1 MYRVIMKTTRI
12 LLIALLLAS
21 SICSVWA
28 ANSQRI
34 IPLGDKSY
42 ETIDSLFSSLGMTVP
57 SSSRPWSE
65 AEFVLYLDKID
76 ENMLSSVQ
84 KTAYES
90 LANKYKT
97 NRNESFKANIEANL
111 EVYAHTNE
119 QYNTTNDWQYN
130 FEKRKPLMSIS
141 MGLSPF
147 SSMYAEMDAT
157 LGTSK
162 FSSATTETTGRQQW
176 FEQKITT
183 NLFMFNTKN
192 NGSFDGNIPYRA
204 YLSFGG
210 SNWNLQIGRERLNW
224 GTGKSGNLIIGDQLQ
239 YHNML
244 RFTGYNDM
252 LKFTFLASFFP
263 HPNEIYDVKTDTA
276 GNRINTARKTYSQDS
291 APTAR
296 GLKMFLGHMLELSL
310 FDNRLSFSLSE
321 NIMYQSDEANLDL
334 RYFSPMMI
342 FHNFYNPKNMNSILG
357 LEAIWAPAN
366 GFNVYLQFALDD
378 IALSVET
385 TNKPNAIG
393 LIGGVKW
400 SAYKEIGL
408 ISATLEGAYTSPYM
422 YLRSKEASSSQ
433 TDAADTLDFIVAIRR
448 WFSGDGDN
456 IVYDTE
462 YLGYRYGND
471 AIVGLLNVEYNDLD
485 HLKANANLFFMAH
498 GEKDK
503 NSQWKMGADL
513 EEGANRTPFGN
524 AEYIFAAGLGAQYG
538 FETNTAVAV
547 QTTFLNSTSKGID
560 FQLALSA
567 THHLH

>member
-162 FSSATTETTGRQQW
+162 FSSAIDETSGKQQW
-176 FEQKITT
+176 FEQKFTT
-183 NLFMFNTKN
+183 NLFMFDSNN

-210 SNWNLQIGRERLNW
+210 YNWNLQVGREKLSW
-224 GTGKSGNLIIGDQLQ
+224 GAGRSGNLIIGDQLQ

-244 RFTGYNDM
+244 RFTGYNDT
-252 LKFTFLASFFP
+252 LKVTFLASFFP
-263 HPNEIYDVKTDTA
+263 HPNEIYDIKTDTA
-276 GNRINTARKTYSQDS
+276 GNRINTTRKTYSQDS
-291 APTAR
+291 APTAQ

-334 RYFSPMMI
+334 RYFSPMMV

-393 LIGGVKW
+393 LVGGVKW
-400 SAYKEIGL
+400 TAYKKIGL

-433 TDAADTLDFIVAIRR
+433 TDVADSLDFIVAIRR
-448 WFSGDGDN
+448 WFNGDGDS

-471 AIVGLLNVEYNDLD
+471 AIVGFLNVEYDDLD
-485 HLKANANLFFMAH
+485 NLKADANLFFMAH
-498 GEKDK
+498 GEKNK
-503 NSQWKMGADL
+503 NSLWNMGSNL
-513 EEGANRTPFGN
+513 EEDANKTPFGRV
-524 AEYIFAAGLGAQYG
+524 ECIFAAGLGVQYS
-538 FETNTAVAV
+538 FETNTTLEVHTAL
-547 QTTFLNSTSKGID
+547 LNSTSKGID
-560 FQLALSA
+560 FQLAFSA
-567 THHLH
+567 TQHLL